1 MYTEI
6 EVTKPAEEERR
17 KCCLLMGKEKG
28 CVVCVILV
36 ERNCLLSYCFPIPV
50 FPGFLNWQK

>member
-17 KCCLLMGKEKG
+17 KCCLLTGKKKG
-28 CVVCVILV
+28 VCGV
-36 ERNCLLSYCFPIPV
+36 RNTV
-50 FPGFLNWQK
+50 